1 MRLDTLKSAFRKPGP
16 LKVFLLRE
24 PFPRLKFNG
33 KPLLPRGTKNGVPDV
48 VNVRRLPVIGSRMIC
63 PAGLKFGR
71 SPPPPLPFESTPVTI
86 VNGWPD
92 CLVTMP
98 EICQPPKIRFNAPL
112 SLAKPSV
119 G

>member
-16 LKVFLLRE
+16 LKVFRLRE

-33 KPLLPRGTKNGVPDV
+33 RPLVPRGTKNGVPDV
-48 VNVRRLPVIGSRMIC
+48 VNVRRLWVTGSTMTS
-63 PAGLKFGR
+63 PEGLKFGR
-71 SPPPPLPFESTPVTI
+71 SPAAPLPFESTPVST

-98 EICQPPKIRFNAPL
+98 EICQPPKI
-112 SLAKPSV
+112 
-119 G
+119 